1 MTAYF
6 DNCTLYGWP
15 NGTFLNEKWE
25 NGTWISNHYY
35 EYLVSTPIPTIS
47 TGECFKAWNTFAEVG
62 HHICTR
68 NDYDETCSVSCRCL
82 RFQDF
87 IEEIS

>member
-1 MTAYF
+1 MNFRTFIQSKNNNIKLTAYF

-15 NGTFLNEKWE
+15 NGTFLLEDLNNKYYKKL
-25 NGTWISNHYY
+25 ISN
-35 EYLVSTPIPTIS
+35 PIPTIS

-68 NDYDETCSVSCRCL
+68 NDYNQTCSVSC
-82 RFQDF
+82 
-87 IEEIS
+87 